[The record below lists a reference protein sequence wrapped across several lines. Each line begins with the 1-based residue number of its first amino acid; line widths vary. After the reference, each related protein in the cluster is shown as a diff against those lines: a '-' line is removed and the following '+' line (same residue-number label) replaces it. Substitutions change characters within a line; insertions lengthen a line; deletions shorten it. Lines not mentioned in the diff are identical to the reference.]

1 MTPDV
6 DRITIPIIR
15 GGYDVG
21 RHRHRPSA
29 TSAARP
35 SRHCRFMT
43 MASDSTR
50 VPGMDSTAPEELD
63 GETAPPVAPL
73 SHLREP
79 PTTQRGARTRAA
91 LVKAA
96 RKVFERDGYLDT
108 RLTDITKEA
117 RCAAGSFYTYFAN
130 KEEVLAAVLLEAQ
143 EDMMHPG
150 MGRVQG
156 TDDPYAVLE
165 ASNRAYL
172 KAYQRNAKLMALL
185 EQIAQVEPEFREFRS
200 RRADAFIR
208 RNARGIADLQAR
220 GVADPELDPMMAS
233 RALSGMVSGMAYNA
247 FVPSEEQEEGTPV
260 DFEELVSMVTRL
272 WANALRFPVHH

>member
-1 MTPDV
+1 MDTP
-6 DRITIPIIR
+6 T
-15 GGYDVG
+15 
-21 RHRHRPSA
+21 
-29 TSAARP
+29 
-35 SRHCRFMT
+35 
-43 MASDSTR
+43 
-50 VPGMDSTAPEELD
+50 PEEID
-63 GETAPPVAPL
+63 SEPAPPMAPL

-165 ASNRAYL
+165 ASNRGYLEAYR
-172 KAYQRNAKLMALL
+172 RNAKMMALL
-185 EQIAQVEPEFREFRS
+185 EQVAQVEPEFREFR
-200 RRADAFIR
+200 RRRGDAFIR

-220 GVADPELDPMMAS
+220 GVADPEVDPMMAS

-247 FVPSEEQEEGTPV
+247 FVLCAGQEESAPLH
-260 DFEELVSMVTRL
+260 FEELVSAVTRL
-272 WANALRFPVHH
+272 WANALRFPGHR